1 MALSAT
7 DREKLNE
14 FLKFAEQLGCEIEGK
29 RLPIMVYIVHPLFC
43 LGDLA
48 DSHDNRSMF
57 ALLFESSVTGI
68 VRIVVN
74 STLTKVVLSGKSDQ
88 MYYALTHRN
97 KGTVPF
103 NTVKLDDL
111 KRRLTT
117 VMKRIA
123 LTEQME
129 QKEAICNTEDTLR
142 QLMST

>member
-1 MALSAT
+1 
-7 DREKLNE
+7 
-14 FLKFAEQLGCEIEGK
+14 
-29 RLPIMVYIVHPLFC
+29 
-43 LGDLA
+43 
-48 DSHDNRSMF
+48 
-57 ALLFESSVTGI
+57 
-68 VRIVVN
+68 
-74 STLTKVVLSGKSDQ
+74 

-123 LTEQME
+123 MTEQME

>member
-43 LGDLA
+43 LGDLV
-48 DSHDNRSMF
+48 DGHDNRSMF

-103 NTVKLDDL
+103 NSVKLDDL

-123 LTEQME
+123 ITEQMD